1 MEDESP
7 KKFESGDTPETNGD
21 NDTPE
26 SRISIGLEYFL
37 NEEDKKEGTL
47 IINNFTGKCNKISY
61 EEIVYSFY
69 LFLETIT
76 LPDEIKHIKPDHF
89 TCEFIR
95 YLYRDGWVLL
105 GENEFIYFD
114 DYLGI
119 NNLKIMIKATI
130 YTDDEFDIIKKCDTI
145 KKEIDYTYKEM
156 LEKNLDNSP
165 TDIPLNLI
173 VLNAN
178 PLMNGKNELRTMN
191 DFNIIT
197 STIFKL
203 FDNEDYLK
211 YTKFGLLT
219 MKTLKDILTNKTKI
233 PVILHLICKSTYIK
247 DNESNKY
254 IANLIFEKNYFSGN
268 GINNYNLKFVNE
280 KTLKKE
286 LFEDDSA
293 EEIKENIKKITLI
306 ISTQLAEDV
315 YNIFKDFEFKNILVQ
330 HTTLADVNFI
340 AEFNKIFYQDLIRHL
355 DKPINT
361 IFENAFI
368 TSNEEID
375 FKTFCCCFH
384 NHKDSCSCSILENLQ
399 NEIYNDKN
407 SKIVKNLTKEEK
419 LKEMEIYIPHFYH
432 LFPLCTSYIKKHF
445 KSNEKNKYY
454 SFSSHLLSCKKYMN
468 YVEHF
473 SLDNT
478 KRVQNFCCCNINS
491 KNHNINMIFQKD
503 FNEEDKNN
511 KIQFRKAGTLRE
523 NLNLPNYKKLKLLV
537 GKNKAIFQALQFF
550 FRDDYNYCNI
560 YGDNMENLKI
570 FGSILKEYYR
580 ERYYFYELYNNEENE
595 KEKDINEDI
604 SLKKNIS
611 QSILKDSINSE
622 LENMKII
629 DIDINLNRKISQP
642 SSFYNRQIKGI
653 NEMDYE
659 NFIKENT
666 KLNFNIIYF
675 LYVFDAKLIKSN
687 LRDKNKIIFFSE
699 EPLGIIGKIQNI
711 QLIKEPKLQ
720 TEEKYYKN
728 ILQVSLNE
736 YIKFQHVKDVQNWRK
751 IININF

>member
-37 NEEDKKEGTL
+37 NDEEKKEGNL
-47 IINNFTGKCNKISY
+47 KLNHFNVSCNKISY
-61 EEIVYSFY
+61 EDILDSFY

-114 DYLGI
+114 DYLDI

-130 YTDDEFDIIKKCDTI
+130 YTDDEFDILKKCDTI

-203 FDNEDYLK
+203 FDDEDYLK
-211 YTKFGLLT
+211 YTRFGLLT
-219 MKTLKDILTNKTKI
+219 MNTLKDILSNKTKI

-268 GINNYNLKFVNE
+268 TINNYNLEFVNE

-286 LFEDDSA
+286 LFEDNSA

-361 IFENAFI
+361 IFENALI

-432 LFPLCTSYIKKHF
+432 LFPLCTSYIKRHF

-454 SFSSHLLSCKKYMN
+454 SFSSHLLNCKKFMN

-537 GKNKAIFQALQFF
+537 GKNKAIFQALQYF

-611 QSILKDSINSE
+611 QSILKASINSE
-622 LENMKII
+622 LENMII
-629 DIDINLNRKISQP
+629 NDIDINLNRKISQP

-720 TEEKYYKN
+720 SDEKYYKN

-751 IININF
+751 ITNWDN